1 MKIRET
7 FGTKI
12 QERIQPVVKV
22 SDRTPATLLDEL
34 QNLVVT
40 PQWER
45 YLHLMLQ
52 EFIDAFD
59 SEDEQDIGFW
69 INGFFGSGKSLLMK
83 TLGALLEGGEL
94 NGQSVH
100 EIFLERIQTSS
111 SEVREDFKRFL
122 KVCQTR
128 IACRAIGGNIHT
140 QQAGSNEPLTLLAF
154 RLFAQAQGYTHLWP
168 FAWAVEVQIDS
179 RGLTEEF
186 HRVASSLCK
195 QAWSEIVEDAE
206 FYSARLYQAAAQVLP
221 DHFNS
226 PDQVKL
232 AVESAKSNGIT
243 PVMFVERLCR
253 WCKEHDQG
261 MKRQKLLLQFDE
273 LGQWLQGSTINTRIM
288 EVQALV
294 ETASELGQGR
304 IWVAVTAH
312 GDIQSLQQNT
322 QQEHYAKI
330 LQRFIAKCKL
340 SNEDINAVVQERL
353 LRKTR
358 QATSFLHTCFQQQ
371 SGVIYDLGTLKDA
384 PRSYPLP
391 DEETFAQFYP
401 YLPWTV
407 TIIPDITRGI
417 ALATGRGAELTGS
430 NRNMIGVVQLGILN
444 AKGLLEEEVGRL
456 ISLADLYHQFDT
468 DIAVETRNDLR
479 RVGDRVPG
487 AVGANKELIERT
499 ARALYLL
506 GQVEVIPCTVEN
518 LARALVTSI
527 DDDLTI
533 LCPQVKGALD
543 QLVKAGYAK
552 QVGESYAFL
561 STQQRSFQEKVQSKQ
576 EEWLARTG
584 DLILKLDDYKG
595 DDALRFDQV
604 TLPGMGGRQK
614 TLRLV
619 LDNRGL
625 RNLTEHV
632 TIHVYSPLQWLIAP
646 EIGNDVELKQ
656 QSIQQ
661 KNTFFLRTEFLAGFQ
676 RALALAVA
684 TEEVAEYI
692 LHTGQNGEAEF
703 EVAKLAKK
711 HDIPEYKR
719 EVRHLFEQAVR
730 NSQIFFR
737 GSMYYP
743 SNGDNASAMVR
754 STLGPRLLEIYSAYA
769 DLPHRLHDDA
779 KAVRD
784 ALNHVISNKD
794 LEALGV
800 FKADGT
806 LNESSP
812 LLSRLRSRIPLEKED
827 LGFVHADQLRQDLEK
842 PPYGWDGNS
851 VKVGLALL
859 LRAGA
864 CKLFENGKT
873 YTNPGDPN
881 VLLCLTKEQRFKT
894 VRVQGVRTEISM
906 QDLIEIRKYVDDVFG
921 IKPQLIL
928 AVMDEKLKEQLQI
941 LHTQAGEVETWANP
955 AGCALP
961 LSFEAGHNLVGELL
975 ASNVPNIR
983 LPQFVQ
989 EHERLL
995 EYKTLLGGLL
1005 RFKDEHG
1012 SAYQEERD
1020 FYNRMYHLENPPT
1033 AISAFLQNWREATQQ
1048 RALTSQTCWHELT
1061 EQYRKARQALTDEIE
1076 RLRQEGQQDLAK
1088 QEDELPER
1096 VEQAHIPAEATEA
1109 TLIDLRAL
1117 LNPESAK
1124 LAQASLS
1131 ISEARNVKSAL
1142 VNRRM
1147 EMGRKLRE
1155 ISQRYQTTSTPEAAA
1170 PTEPSIVHIRWQSL
1184 LGERRIS
1191 SPAELQQVVDAL
1203 QSLVYNELEQRH
1215 IVILE

>member
-1 MKIRET
+1 MKIREM

-22 SDRTPATLLDEL
+22 SDRTPAVLLDEL

-59 SEDEQDIGFW
+59 SEDEQEIGFW

-83 TLGALLEGGEL
+83 ILGALLEGGEL
-94 NGQSVH
+94 DGQSVH
-100 EIFLERIQTSS
+100 EIFLGRILTSS
-111 SEVREDFKRFL
+111 SEIRDDFKRFL
-122 KVCQTR
+122 KICQTR
-128 IACRAIGGNIHT
+128 IACQAIGGNIHT
-140 QQAGSNEPLTLLAF
+140 QQAGSHEPLTILAF

-168 FAWAVEVQIDS
+168 FAWAVEAQIDA

-186 HRVASSLCK
+186 HAVASSLCK
-195 QAWSEIVEDAE
+195 QEWSEIAEDAE

-253 WCKEHDQG
+253 WCREHDRG

-273 LGQWLQGSTINTRIM
+273 LGQWLQGSNINARIM

-294 ETASELGQGR
+294 EAASELGQGR
-304 IWVAVTAH
+304 IWIAVTAH
-312 GDIQSLQQNT
+312 GDIQSLQQNV
-322 QQEHYAKI
+322 QQEYYAKI

-353 LRKTR
+353 LRKTGP
-358 QATSFLHTCFQQQ
+358 ATSFLRTCFQQQ
-371 SGVIYDLGTLKDA
+371 SSTIYDLGTLKDA
-384 PRSYPLP
+384 PRTYPLP

-456 ISLADLYHQFDT
+456 ISLADLYYQFDT

-479 RVGDRVPG
+479 RVGDRVP
-487 AVGANKELIERT
+487 GANKELIERT

-518 LARALVTSI
+518 LTRALVTSI
-527 DDDLTI
+527 DEDLTI
-533 LCPQVKGALD
+533 LRSQIKGALD
-543 QLVKAGYAK
+543 QLVRAGYAK

-561 STQQRSFQEKVQSKQ
+561 STQQRSFQEKVQNKQ
-576 EEWLARTG
+576 EEWLARIG

-595 DDALRFDQV
+595 DDALRFDQI

-619 LDNRGL
+619 LDNRVL
-625 RNLTEHV
+625 RNPTEHV
-632 TIHVYSPLQWLIAP
+632 TIHVYSPLQRLIAP
-646 EIGNDVELKQ
+646 EIGNDVDLKQ

-661 KNTFFLRTEFLAGFQ
+661 KNTFFLRMEFLAGFQ

-684 TEEVAEYI
+684 TEEVAEHI
-692 LHTGQNGEAEF
+692 LHTGQGGEAEF

-711 HDIPEYKR
+711 YDIPEYKR
-719 EVRHLFEQAVR
+719 EVRYLFEQAMR

-737 GSMYYP
+737 GSIYYP
-743 SNGDNASAMVR
+743 SNGDNAGAMVR

-784 ALNHVISNKD
+784 ALNHVVSNKD

-806 LNESSP
+806 LNEGNP

-827 LGFVHADQLRQDLEK
+827 LGFVYADQLRQDLER

-864 CKLFENGKT
+864 CKLFENGTT
-873 YTNPGDPN
+873 YTNPGDPS
-881 VLLCLTKEQRFKT
+881 VLLCLTKAQRFKT

-906 QDLIEIRKYVDDVFG
+906 QDLIEIRKCMDDVFG

-941 LHTQAGEVETWANP
+941 LHIQAEEVEAWANP

-961 LSFEAGHNLVGELL
+961 LSFETGHTLVGELL
-975 ASNVPNIR
+975 VSNVPNIR
-983 LPQFVQ
+983 LPQFIQ
-989 EHERLL
+989 EHERLW
-995 EYKTLLGGLL
+995 EYKALLGALL

-1012 SAYQEERD
+1012 SLYQEERD
-1020 FYNRMYHLENPPT
+1020 FYNRMYHLENPPA
-1033 AISAFLQNWREATQQ
+1033 AILAFLQGWREATQQ
-1048 RALTSQTCWHELT
+1048 RSITTQTRWHELT
-1061 EQYRKARQALTDEIE
+1061 EQYRQARQALTDEIE
-1076 RLRQEGQQDLAK
+1076 RLRQEGQQDLAR
-1088 QEDELPER
+1088 QDDELLER
-1096 VEQAHIPAEATEA
+1096 VEQASIPAEVIEA
-1109 TLIDLRAL
+1109 TLADLRASL
-1117 LNPESAK
+1117 DPERAK

-1131 ISEARNVKSAL
+1131 ISEARSVKSAL
-1142 VNRRM
+1142 VNRRV
-1147 EMGRKLRE
+1147 EIGRKLRE
-1155 ISQRYQTTSTPEAAA
+1155 ISQRYQTTSTPEVEDSPA
-1170 PTEPSIVHIRWQSL
+1170 PSVVHISWQSL
-1184 LGERRIS
+1184 LGERCIS
-1191 SPAELQQVVDAL
+1191 SPAELQQVVDTL
-1203 QSLVYNELEQRH
+1203 QRLVYNELEQRR